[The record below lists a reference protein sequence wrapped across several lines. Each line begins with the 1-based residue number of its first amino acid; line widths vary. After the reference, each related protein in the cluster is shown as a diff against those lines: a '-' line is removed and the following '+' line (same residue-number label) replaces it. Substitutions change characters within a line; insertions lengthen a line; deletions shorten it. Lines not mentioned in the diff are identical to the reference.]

1 MKKSPSTS
9 ESGLL
14 LFEVLLAVT
23 IFSLAA
29 VSLAVALSET
39 LDAFREIRRESEIR
53 VQLQTALA
61 ETTGQ
66 RLSPG
71 KETLP
76 LGNGSVVY
84 SREITTLERENQ
96 FREPITGLYQVL
108 IRADWQEGSRKR
120 DREVLQYV
128 YQAQ

>member
-1 MKKSPSTS
+1 MKLTRYRF

-39 LDAFREIRRESEIR
+39 LDAFREIRRESEVRI
-53 VQLQTALA
+53 QLQTALA

-66 RLSPG
+66 RINIG
-71 KETLP
+71 KETLQ
-76 LGNGSVVY
+76 LGDGSVVY
-84 SREITTLERENQ
+84 SREITALERENQ
-96 FREPITGLYQVL
+96 FREPVLGLYQVL
-108 IRADWQEGSRKR
+108 IRADWQEGTRRR

-128 YQAQ
+128 YQAP

>member
-66 RLSPG
+66 RLSLG
-71 KETLP
+71 KENLP

-84 SREITTLERENQ
+84 SREIISLERENQ

>member
-66 RLSPG
+66 RLSLG
-71 KETLP
+71 KENLP

-84 SREITTLERENQ
+84 SREIITLERENQ